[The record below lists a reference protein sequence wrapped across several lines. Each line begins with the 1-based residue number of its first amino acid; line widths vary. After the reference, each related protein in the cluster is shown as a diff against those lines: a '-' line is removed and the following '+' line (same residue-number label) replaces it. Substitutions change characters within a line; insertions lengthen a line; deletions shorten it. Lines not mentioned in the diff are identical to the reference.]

1 MKARN
6 RVVAFIH
13 TTIKNTIIIQN
24 LPLILRLQSYFLR
37 FLPWKLW
44 KIDAKNQ
51 KVFKKIFGVFFVC
64 EIIFYIFANT

>member
-37 FLPWKLW
+37 Y
-44 KIDAKNQ
+44 
-51 KVFKKIFGVFFVC
+51 FFIEV
-64 EIIFYIFANT
+64 